1 MSFLLVTGVTDGVTE
16 SEGDWGF
23 LPRKPTMDSGGKGA
37 RRVKSTVGLDISR
50 TNRKVPIRSH
60 LLQFPLSRSS
70 SNHHSHPF
78 PPMKCQDSDGL
89 FPETHPLWVNSE
101 TSPRAKLLA
110 TGNHRYTSSGRLRD
124 SICFPR
130 PRWSGSPGGWG
141 MISLTPS
148 TIIICYYY
156 SIVII
161 IIIALQA
168 PYQPFLACFFQQR
181 AVGLPIPWHPRTLP
195 YK

>member
-37 RRVKSTVGLDISR
+37 RRGKSTVGLDISR

-110 TGNHRYTSSGRLRD
+110 TGNHSKIHFFRPTARFHLFSPAKMERITGGMGDDFIDTLNTSATY
-124 SICFPR
+124 FTKPYH
-130 PRWSGSPGGWG
+130 PPEKPAPQ
-141 MISLTPS
+141 LTIHS
-148 TIIICYYY
+148 TLAIGCCYL
-156 SIVII
+156 SN
-161 IIIALQA
+161 L
-168 PYQPFLACFFQQR
+168 
-181 AVGLPIPWHPRTLP
+181 TS
-195 YK
+195 

>member
-1 MSFLLVTGVTDGVTE
+1 
-16 SEGDWGF
+16 
-23 LPRKPTMDSGGKGA
+23 
-37 RRVKSTVGLDISR
+37 
-50 TNRKVPIRSH
+50 
-60 LLQFPLSRSS
+60 
-70 SNHHSHPF
+70 
-78 PPMKCQDSDGL
+78 MKCQDSDGL
-89 FPETHPLWVNSE
+89 FPVTPSLWVNSE
-101 TSPRAKLLA
+101 TSPRANHLLA
-110 TGNHRYTSSGRLRD
+110 TGNHSKIHFFRPTARFHL
-124 SICFPR
+124 FPPAKMER
-130 PRWSGSPGGWG
+130 ITGGWG

-168 PYQPFLACFFQQR
+168 PYQPLLACFFQQR

>member
-1 MSFLLVTGVTDGVTE
+1 MKAI
-16 SEGDWGF
+16 GDFSRGSRRWIA
-23 LPRKPTMDSGGKGA
+23 GGKGA
-37 RRVKSTVGLDISR
+37 RRGKSTVGLDISR

-110 TGNHRYTSSGRLRD
+110 TGNHSKIHFFRPTARFHLFPPAKMERITGGMEDDFIDTLNHYHLLLFQYCHYYHHCPPSSI
-124 SICFPR
+124 SA
-130 PRWSGSPGGWG
+130 
-141 MISLTPS
+141 MISLLFP
-148 TIIICYYY
+148 
-156 SIVII
+156 
-161 IIIALQA
+161 AAGGGPPDPMA
-168 PYQPFLACFFQQR
+168 PTHPTVQVGFLS
-181 AVGLPIPWHPRTLP
+181 LIDSM
-195 YK
+195 